1 MMMCVYVTI
10 YTIKLMNMR
19 ARKRKNISI
28 LKTSFLCIPVGANII
43 GSGVIGVEKKY
54 LKIICKQNISNCK

>member
-54 LKIICKQNISNCK
+54 LK